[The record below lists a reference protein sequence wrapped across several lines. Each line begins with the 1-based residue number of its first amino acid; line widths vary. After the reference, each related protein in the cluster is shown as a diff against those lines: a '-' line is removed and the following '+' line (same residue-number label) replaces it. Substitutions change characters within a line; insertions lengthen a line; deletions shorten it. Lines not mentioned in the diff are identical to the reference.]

1 MRSYAPKRIGAG
13 VRPTTPS
20 SRLGLAIIDL
30 DNTLF
35 DWVGFL
41 TPALDAMV
49 TEAANLLATDCDRVR
64 TQLARIHAR
73 YANIE
78 QPFALLDIPEVTT
91 RCSADPVRAS
101 AHLASAFAAFDDV
114 RQISLR
120 PYPGVV
126 AALEWLRCHQIPIV
140 FYTDSTWVNAVAK
153 LRQCDLLSFG
163 SAIFAQP
170 YRASRL
176 PSRHEGFQY
185 DARLTILEPAWRK
198 PDIRTVRRILETFG
212 VSASSSL
219 MIGDSIS
226 RDIIPAATLGLHTI
240 WARYGTQVDETSA
253 DRIWHYT
260 HWSRRVEDDPK
271 LPDTTRTVDE
281 PGKLLRMITDLDRS
295 CLQR

>member
-1 MRSYAPKRIGAG
+1 MRSYATKRIGAD

-20 SRLGLAIIDL
+20 SRIELAIIDL

-49 TEAANLLATDCDRVR
+49 TEAASLLATDCDRVR

-78 QPFALLDIPEVTT
+78 QPFALLDIPDVAR
-91 RCSADPVRAS
+91 RCSGDPVRAS

-114 RQISLR
+114 RQASLR

-126 AALEWLRCHQIPIV
+126 AALEWLKCHGIPIA
-140 FYTDSTWVNAVAK
+140 FYTDSTWLNAVAK
-153 LRQCDLLSFG
+153 LRQCDLLRFG

-176 PSRHEGFQY
+176 PSRHEDFQY
-185 DARLTILEPAWRK
+185 DPRLMILESSWRK
-198 PDIRTVRRILETFG
+198 PDIRTLRRILETFG
-212 VSASSSL
+212 ASASSSL

-226 RDIIPAATLGLHTI
+226 RDIIPAADLGLHTI
-240 WARYGTQVDETSA
+240 WARYGTQVDEASA

-271 LPDTTRTVDE
+271 LPDTTRTVND
-281 PGKLLRMITDLDRS
+281 PGELLRMITDLDQS
-295 CLQR
+295 SPQR